1 MTISV
6 SSFVTYISNND
17 NFVFLTVAIMIIL
30 RIILLIISIKK
41 WLKEKQNTIINLKNT
56 DEGKKE
62 RKLLLIKKSLIMF
75 IDWILFMI
83 LLNLNSIEFGIEI
96 FIKDVITEKIGE
108 KH

>member
-17 NFVFLTVAIMIIL
+17 NFVFPTVAIMIIL
-30 RIILLIISIKK
+30 GIILLIISIKK